1 MNKIFNIEEILNLKS
16 LFKKDSKM
24 FIQKIKDYLF
34 YLRREKD
41 INNFSIL
48 LENLKEE
55 ITDIAP
61 FISENLNFM
70 FSLMIKK
77 HYYKEVVKYIEIIEK
92 SVNFET
98 MELLK
103 NMIKIPHIMRY
114 IQSVDVYRIKKIIFE
129 ASNRK
134 RGNDNILLKSSL
146 EIESPEIEWINI
158 IWYIKIDI
166 LCRNFLILSILFIF
180 YKNYISFSDN
190 KLLNIIYLFS
200 IVGMF
205 FAK

>member
-158 IWYIKIDI
+158 I
-166 LCRNFLILSILFIF
+166 
-180 YKNYISFSDN
+180 
-190 KLLNIIYLFS
+190 
-200 IVGMF
+200 
-205 FAK
+205 